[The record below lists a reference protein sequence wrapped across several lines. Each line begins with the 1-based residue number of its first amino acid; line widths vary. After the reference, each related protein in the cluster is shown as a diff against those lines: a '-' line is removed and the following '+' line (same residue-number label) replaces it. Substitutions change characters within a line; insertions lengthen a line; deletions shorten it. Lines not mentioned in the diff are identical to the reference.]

1 MITWIT
7 FLDDALKIKTLKP
20 QKQMKELQPVAFKD
34 NIDEVK
40 LDLQKA

>member
-1 MITWIT
+1 MITWSN
-7 FLDDALKIKTLKP
+7 FLDDAPKAKTLKA
-20 QKQMKELQPVAFKD
+20 QKQVKELQPVVFKD